1 VRLLR
6 FIEERSIERVFL
18 PFVVLQNLAEAAA
31 YGNCYPRSLREIITA
46 GEQLQLTE
54 SLKLFFTKV
63 GVRCLRNQYG
73 PTESHVVSEFVLRP
87 PFDSASHPPPIGRPI
102 ANTKIYI
109 LDSQRRP
116 VPVGVAGEIYIGGD
130 GLARGYL
137 NQPELTAERF
147 IEHSF
152 NGETVSRLYKTGDRA
167 RYLSDGTIEFL
178 GRLDDQV
185 KIRGYRIAP
194 GEIEAALAQHR
205 TVQSAV
211 VMVREFAPRDKRLV
225 AYVVVHEK
233 ATMESTEL
241 RAYLKDKL
249 PDYMVPSAFVLMD
262 ALPLTPN
269 GKLDRARLPKPE
281 LTHRGEHV
289 APRTPVEERLSRIW
303 ADLLRLDRVGAE
315 DNFFD
320 LGGHSLLAT
329 QVVSRIAEAFRIAL
343 PCRALFERPTLAEL
357 SCHIEEIRSGKDAHS
372 AFELAQDQAEE
383 TTII

>member
-1 VRLLR
+1 
-6 FIEERSIERVFL
+6 
-18 PFVVLQNLAEAAA
+18 
-31 YGNCYPRSLREIITA
+31 
-46 GEQLQLTE
+46 
-54 SLKLFFTKV
+54 
-63 GVRCLRNQYG
+63 
-73 PTESHVVSEFVLRP
+73 
-87 PFDSASHPPPIGRPI
+87 
-102 ANTKIYI
+102 
-109 LDSQRRP
+109 
-116 VPVGVAGEIYIGGD
+116 
-130 GLARGYL
+130 
-137 NQPELTAERF
+137 
-147 IEHSF
+147 
-152 NGETVSRLYKTGDRA
+152 
-167 RYLSDGTIEFL
+167 
-178 GRLDDQV
+178 
-185 KIRGYRIAP
+185 
-194 GEIEAALAQHR
+194 
-205 TVQSAV
+205 
-211 VMVREFAPRDKRLV
+211 
-225 AYVVVHEK
+225 
-233 ATMESTEL
+233 MESTEL